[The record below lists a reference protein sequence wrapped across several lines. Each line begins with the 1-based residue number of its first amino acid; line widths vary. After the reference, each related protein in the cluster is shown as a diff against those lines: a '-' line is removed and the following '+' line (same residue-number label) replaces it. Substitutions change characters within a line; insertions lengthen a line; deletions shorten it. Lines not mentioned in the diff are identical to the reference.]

1 MRSAVLIGGI
11 PAVAS
16 SGALC
21 GLAPGLLSAC
31 SLFSLWE
38 SVILSIL
45 RDFML

>member
-16 SGALC
+16 SC